1 MDKRQFE
8 IVFRQQYSS
17 LYNVALR
24 YLQDGELAK
33 DMVSEAFMAAWCRR
47 DDIDGTK
54 LENYLRACVRN
65 KCLSQLGKPQP
76 STTAIDKQLVALMAD
91 DNDSEWLLREQR
103 LTAMEKAVSNLSPRS
118 RHVLERCYYQHQTY
132 RQVADELGITTDG
145 VKKHITKSMA
155 VLRNC
160 FNIIKEKK

>member
-17 LYNVALR
+17 LYHVALR

-65 KCLSQLGKPQP
+65 KCLSQLAKTQP
-76 STTAIDKQLVALMAD
+76 STTAIDKRLVSLMAD
-91 DNDSEWLLREQR
+91 DNDS
-103 LTAMEKAVSNLSPRS
+103 
-118 RHVLERCYYQHQTY
+118 
-132 RQVADELGITTDG
+132 
-145 VKKHITKSMA
+145 
-155 VLRNC
+155 
-160 FNIIKEKK
+160 

>member
-17 LYNVALR
+17 LYHVALR

-65 KCLSQLGKPQP
+65 KCLSQLAQPQP

-91 DNDSEWLLREQR
+91 DNDSEWLLRVLPTGLPR
-103 LTAMEKAVSNLSPRS
+103 LCDVVGRPLTLLIRVYNLMCKQ
-118 RHVLERCYYQHQTY
+118 LNTLIQ
-132 RQVADELGITTDG
+132 
-145 VKKHITKSMA
+145 KFM
-155 VLRNC
+155 
-160 FNIIKEKK
+160 